1 MRITQRS
8 LTDNSPPKLGAV
20 PFARSLANG
29 GVLLLGALLILFF
42 LRRGLLVIFLALK
55 ILGHPTALDAWTG
68 AVLHQTVSFSGI
80 PVDVYGNPKSDP
92 AILIVH
98 GVNPTGK
105 NSLDLI
111 RISEALAQTG
121 YAVYVP
127 DFVEMKRLHLRPE
140 EAANI
145 KTVFRAIGRQ
155 AGIACFSYGCGPTL
169 IAAADPEIRDQ
180 VRFAVAFGGYFDIR
194 EALEHVITGPAQSIG
209 YLKWA
214 YLRANSDL
222 VRDEGDQRRLQR
234 IAETEGAAS
243 ENLSAEGQAL
253 LQIFNASSPEDFR
266 ARLNAGPETL
276 RRRLDGLSPS
286 RYMKALRA
294 PLIVVHGI
302 NDPVIPA
309 QQSVE
314 LAEAA
319 RTNGLACDLTLL
331 HMYGHVQPVLPDLG
345 AASLFAFYL
354 PEAVRFLSVVNEVVA
369 IQ

>member
-1 MRITQRS
+1 MRITQR
-8 LTDNSPPKLGAV
+8 N
-20 PFARSLANG
+20 
-29 GVLLLGALLILFF
+29 LILAASVAAILVL

-55 ILGHPTALDAWTG
+55 ILGHPAALDAWSG
-68 AVLHQTVSFSGI
+68 AVLHQTVSYSGI
-80 PVDVYGNPKSDP
+80 PVDVYGSPKSDS
-92 AILIVH
+92 AMMIIH

-105 NSLDLI
+105 NSLDLV

-127 DFVEMKRLHLRPE
+127 DFVDMKRLHLRAE

-145 KTVFRAIGRQ
+145 KTVFLAIGRD
-155 AGIACFSYGCGPTL
+155 AGMACFSYGCGPTL
-169 IAAADPEIRDQ
+169 VAAADPDIRER

-194 EALEHVITGPAQSIG
+194 EALEHVITGPPQSIG

-214 YLRANSDL
+214 YLEANSDL
-222 VRDEGDQRRLQR
+222 AEDETDRYELRK
-234 IAETEGAAS
+234 IAETQGATPQK
-243 ENLSAEGQAL
+243 LSPEGQSL
-253 LQIFNASSPEDFR
+253 LGIFSASSPEDFR
-266 ARLNAGPETL
+266 ARLRAGPESL

-286 RYMKALRA
+286 QYVKDLRA

-331 HMYGHVQPVLPDLG
+331 HMYGHVQPVLPDVG
-345 AASLFAFYL
+345 AASLLAFYV
-354 PEAVRFLSVVNEVVA
+354 PETLRFLSVVNEVVA